1 MADHARSLP
10 VHLLPH
16 HLLSRAVLAATRVRR
31 RWWKELLI
39 RGFVRWFGIDL
50 GEAAEPDPEAYGCF
64 NDFFTRALRPG
75 VRPLAEGLDAVTS
88 PNDGWVSEI
97 GSIDGD
103 RVLQAK
109 GRYYSVSELLGG
121 GDERAAPFRGGRFAT
136 LYLSP
141 RDYHRVHMPYRGSLV
156 ETVYVPG
163 RLFAVAPHSVRTTPR
178 LFARNERLVALFDTA
193 AGPMAVVLVGALMVG
208 CIETVWSGVV
218 TPPHG
223 RRIRLTDH
231 RAPPIVLERG
241 EEMGRFNMGSTVILL
256 FGPEAV
262 RWEPGLRAGAPVK
275 MGQLLGHIRE
285 SRGAAS

>member
-121 GDERAAPFRGGRFAT
+121 GDGEQAPGDVDGLDQGAAVRHVDAVIVPRRQVEGGEAAAAEKGDP
-136 LYLSP
+136 L
-141 RDYHRVHMPYRGSLV
+141 
-156 ETVYVPG
+156 
-163 RLFAVAPHSVRTTPR
+163 VAP
-178 LFARNERLVALFDTA
+178 A
-193 AGPMAVVLVGALMVG
+193 
-208 CIETVWSGVV
+208 
-218 TPPHG
+218 
-223 RRIRLTDH
+223 
-231 RAPPIVLERG
+231 
-241 EEMGRFNMGSTVILL
+241 EEL
-256 FGPEAV
+256 A
-262 RWEPGLRAGAPVK
+262 
-275 MGQLLGHIRE
+275 H
-285 SRGAAS
+285 